1 MIGYT
6 PHHQYTEIID
16 QKQAKN
22 FTQKLTMIVIT
33 ITIVTGIIYV
43 LLLGIQYLPCWIMV
57 PITIIMIFVLIIAL
71 IVYAI
76 LSYQPPSKAQVASV
90 IKDVIGFDFGDDFK
104 LLNIYIYSPSHLLN
118 HLKNI
123 WTPFQTRMVKLVS
136 VLSSIK

>member
-90 IKDVIGFDFGDDFK
+90 IKDVIGFDFGDDF
-104 LLNIYIYSPSHLLN
+104 N
-118 HLKNI
+118 
-123 WTPFQTRMVKLVS
+123 
-136 VLSSIK
+136 SSIYY